1 MPLHITLYE
10 PEIPPNTGNIMR
22 LCVNTNTQLHLV
34 EPLGFEMDHTRLKR
48 AGMDYRD
55 MAVFTIHKS
64 WADCLAA
71 VQPPRIWACS
81 TKGTTNYCDVEYAVG
96 DMLVFGPESRGLP
109 AAILDEVGRD
119 HCLRIP
125 MAAES
130 RSLNIA
136 NSVAVFAYEASRQ
149 LGFPNVV

>member
-1 MPLHITLYE
+1 
-10 PEIPPNTGNIMR
+10 
-22 LCVNTNTQLHLV
+22 
-34 EPLGFEMDHTRLKR
+34 MDHSRLKR

-64 WADCLAA
+64 WAECVAA

-81 TKGTTNYCDVEYAVG
+81 TKGKTNYCDVEYAVG

-109 AAILDEVGRD
+109 AVILDEVGRD